1 MCWKKLIIKFILE
14 SHLTTSGLLE
24 EGLIKKQKTKM
35 KKSVLN
41 GVVALV
47 MLVSMA
53 NTAMG
58 QCKEWK
64 WPEDG
69 TMKAKTEENVS
80 LYTDYKKNS
89 EFHKAAG
96 PLNWLLTNTPNLNTS
111 IYINGT
117 EIYDKLASAAVKEKS
132 PRASILVDSLLL
144 IYDLRIKNC
153 GEEASVLNR
162 KALSAAQ
169 YNLNTA
175 GKEAGVLDLFD
186 KAFELNGNSILDY
199 TLVPYMQVIKVNKLK
214 LKNLTDEQVL
224 QRYDKVSEI
233 IDAKIKKALSE
244 GKPVTSLNETKEK
257 IDQILITIVKVDCD
271 FVRKNLAPKFRA
283 NPSDVGLAKKIFAF
297 MLKDNCIEDP
307 LWLEAGEAIHNG
319 DAGTKDFGLAKN
331 LGKGYYRI
339 EKFDKAEFYFKEALE
354 LATTP
359 TDKGDILVL
368 MGNNEVRKGN
378 KPAARDLFRQAI
390 AVDNANKDA
399 YERIGDLYQASFKE
413 CAQEKS
419 YAEDRLI
426 YIAAY
431 EMYVKAGNSQK
442 MAQAKSQFPSVSEL
456 FDLNWQVGEI
466 KRVGCW
472 INEAV
477 KLDTRGK
484 D

>member
-1 MCWKKLIIKFILE
+1 
-14 SHLTTSGLLE
+14 
-24 EGLIKKQKTKM
+24 M
-35 KKSVLN
+35 KKSVLK
-41 GVVALV
+41 GVFALA
-47 MLVSMA
+47 MMVSMA
-53 NTAMG
+53 NIAIA

-69 TMKAKTEENVS
+69 TMKAKAEENVS

-89 EFHKAAG
+89 EFQKAVG

-111 IYINGT
+111 IYINGA
-117 EIYDKLASAAVKEKS
+117 EIYDKLANAAVKEKS
-132 PRASILVDSLLL
+132 PRASTLIDSLLL

-153 GEEASVLNR
+153 GEEATVLNR

-175 GKEAGVLDLFD
+175 GKEAGVLALFD
-186 KAFELNGNSILDY
+186 KAIELNGNSILDNS
-199 TLVPYMQVIKVNKLK
+199 LVPYMQVVKVNKLK

-224 QRYDKVSEI
+224 QRYDKINEI

-244 GKPVTSLNETKEK
+244 GKPVTNLNDYKDK
-257 IDQILITIVKVDCD
+257 VDQILITIVKVDCE
-271 FVRKNLAPKFRA
+271 FVRKNLAPKFKA
-283 NPSDVGLAKKIFAF
+283 NPSDIGLAKKIFAF

-319 DAGTKDFGLAKN
+319 EDGTKDFGLAKN

-339 EKFDKAEFYFKEALE
+339 EKFDKAEFYFKEAME
-354 LATTP
+354 LAATP
-359 TDKGDILVL
+359 ADKGDVLVL
-368 MGNNEVRKGN
+368 LGNNEARKGN

-390 AVDNANKDA
+390 AADNANKDA

-419 YAEDRLI
+419 YAEDRLV
-426 YIAAY
+426 YLAAY
-431 EMYVKAGNSQK
+431 EMYVKAGNTQK

-456 FDLNWQVGEI
+456 FDLNWQEGDRKV
-466 KRVGCW
+466 VGCW
-472 INEAV
+472 INESV
-477 KLDTRGK
+477 VLKTRGK

>member
-1 MCWKKLIIKFILE
+1 
-14 SHLTTSGLLE
+14 
-24 EGLIKKQKTKM
+24 M
-35 KKSVLN
+35 KKSVLK
-41 GVVALV
+41 VLAALV
-47 MLVSMA
+47 MMVSMA
-53 NTAMG
+53 NIALG

-69 TMKAKTEENVS
+69 TLKAKAEENVS

-117 EIYDKLASAAVKEKS
+117 EIYDKLASAAIKEKS

-175 GKEAGVLDLFD
+175 GKEAGVLELFD

-224 QRYDKVSEI
+224 QRYDKVMEI
-233 IDAKIKKALSE
+233 IDAKLKKALSE

-257 IDQILITIVKVDCD
+257 VDQILITIVKVDCE
-271 FVRKNLAPKFRA
+271 FVQKNLAPKFRA
-283 NPSDVGLAKKIFAF
+283 NTSDVGLAKKIFAF

-319 DAGTKDFGLAKN
+319 GEKDFGLAKN
-331 LGKGYYRI
+331 LGKGYFRA
-339 EKFDKAEFYFKEALE
+339 EKFEKAEFYFKEALE
-354 LATTP
+354 LAATP
-359 TDKGDILVL
+359 TDKGDVFVL
-368 MGNNEVRKGN
+368 MGNNEFRKGN
-378 KPAARDLFRQAI
+378 KSAARDLFRQAI
-390 AVDNANKDA
+390 AADNTNKDA

-419 YAEDRLI
+419 YAEDRLV
-426 YIAAY
+426 YLAAY
-431 EMYVKAGNSQK
+431 EMYAKAGNSAK
-442 MAQAKSQFPSVSEL
+442 MAQAKSQFPSISEL
-456 FDLNWQVGEI
+456 FDLNWQEGDRKV
-466 KRVGCW
+466 VGCW
-472 INEAV
+472 INESV
-477 KLDTRGK
+477 VLKTRGK